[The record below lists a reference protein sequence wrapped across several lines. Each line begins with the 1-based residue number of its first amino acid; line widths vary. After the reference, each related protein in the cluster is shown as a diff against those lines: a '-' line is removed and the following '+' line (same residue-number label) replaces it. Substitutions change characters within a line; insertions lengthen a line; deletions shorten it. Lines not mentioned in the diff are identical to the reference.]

1 MLFETHPDLVWGLI
15 ASMYVGNLMLLV
27 LNLPLVGL
35 FARVLYVPPG
45 ILLVIILG
53 VASVGVYSFE
63 GSVFNLYMALLFGV
77 VGYVFR
83 KLDIPKA
90 PLIFGV
96 ILGGRI
102 EQSFRQSLTLSG
114 GDPRILVGSPLAAGL
129 LALAALMIVLS
140 FWAKRKAAA
149 TLARGEP
156 GADRTA

>member
-1 MLFETHPDLVWGLI
+1 
-15 ASMYVGNLMLLV
+15 
-27 LNLPLVGL
+27 
-35 FARVLYVPPG
+35 
-45 ILLVIILG
+45 
-53 VASVGVYSFE
+53 
-63 GSVFNLYMALLFGV
+63 V

-102 EQSFRQSLTLSG
+102 EQSFQQALTISG

-129 LALAALMIVLS
+129 LALAALMIALS

-149 TLARGEP
+149 TLGEAP
-156 GADRTA
+156 SDRTST

>member
-1 MLFETHPDLVWGLI
+1 
-15 ASMYVGNLMLLV
+15 MLLV
-27 LNLPLVGL
+27 LNLPLVGV

-53 VASVGVYSFE
+53 ISSVGVYSFDASE
-63 GSVFNLYMALLFGV
+63 FNLYVALLFGV

-102 EQSFRQSLTLSG
+102 EQSFRQALTISG

-129 LALAALMIVLS
+129 LALAAVTIVLS

-149 TLARGEP
+149 ALARAEAP
-156 GADRTA
+156 GDRAA